1 MHIYLIP
8 GLGLD
13 GRIFKH
19 LDLKGHAVTIL
30 NWLEPYKNESLRDY
44 AQRMAND
51 IDNKDQNVL
60 IGHSFGGI
68 LSQEIA
74 SFKSIQKVILIS
86 SIKSR
91 DEHPLQWRIF
101 KPLGLYRLMS
111 KPLMID
117 TVGLWGAMH
126 DYVSKEEKQLFRHM
140 ANAHSHHY
148 LRWAMKRLSEWNKP
162 DFPTSTEVI
171 HFHGTNDK
179 TFPYKLI
186 QNPDY
191 TIEEGGHF
199 MVYRRASELNEILS
213 SHI

>member
-1 MHIYLIP
+1 MQIYLIP
-8 GLGLD
+8 GLGFD

-19 LDLKGHAVTIL
+19 LDLKDHEVTVL
-30 NWLEPYKNESLRDY
+30 NWIEPKRDENLHDY
-44 AQRMAND
+44 AVRMAKD
-51 IDNKDQNVL
+51 IADENKNVL

-74 SFKSIQKVILIS
+74 SFKRIRKIILIS

-101 KPLGLYRLMS
+101 KPLGLYRLMF
-111 KPLMID
+111 KPLMVD
-117 TVGLWGAMH
+117 TVNLWGAIH
-126 DYVSKEEKQLFRHM
+126 DYVSQEEKQLFREM
-140 ANAHSHHY
+140 GNAHSHHY
-148 LRWAMKRLSEWNKP
+148 LRWAMKRLSEWKKP
-162 DFPTSTEVI
+162 QFPTSTEVI

-191 TIEEGGHF
+191 TIENGGHF
-199 MVYRRASELNEILS
+199 MVYRRASELNEILHE
-213 SHI
+213 HI